1 MLFKGTSLFQ
11 TVLVLSTIKLATVY
25 CVAKNIHLPEVN
37 SNDSEVVLQLLSI
50 LNIHLVTNLPTSST
64 PETQTTAS
72 VDSSG
77 AIIII
82 ILISTVVTS
91 IMILLCVSVI
101 ITIFV
106 IIRIH

>member
-11 TVLVLSTIKLATVY
+11 TVLSTIKLATVY

-50 LNIHLVTNLPTSST
+50 LNIHLQVTNLPTSST